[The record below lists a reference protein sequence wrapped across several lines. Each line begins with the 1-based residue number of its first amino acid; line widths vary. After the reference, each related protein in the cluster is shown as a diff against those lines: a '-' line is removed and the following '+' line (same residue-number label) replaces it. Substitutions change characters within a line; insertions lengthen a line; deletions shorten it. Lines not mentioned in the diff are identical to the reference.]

1 MRLVRYGEPGRER
14 PGLIDGSDTVRDL
27 SGVLP
32 DLAGEALSPES
43 LAHLTRLDPTTLPA
57 IREPGR
63 LGPPL
68 AGIGKIIGVGLN
80 YRDHAEE
87 CRLPLPT
94 EPTLFLKATS
104 ALSGPH
110 DDVPMPRDGRDLDW
124 EVELAVV
131 IGRPGV
137 YIGEPDALDHV
148 AGYCVGVDFSERDF
162 QFHRGGQGFKGKS
175 ADGFGPLGPWLVSKS
190 AVPDPSALSLRL
202 TVNGEV
208 KQNGRTTDMLFSVA
222 QLIAYISRFM
232 SLQAGDVILTGTP
245 AGVGMGQTPPS
256 YLRVGDTVEA
266 TIDGLGTQRHVVV
279 EYGTSSASDTPP
291 PG

>member
-14 PGLIDGSDTVRDL
+14 PGLIDASDTVRDL
-27 SGVLP
+27 SGVVP
-32 DLAGEALSPES
+32 DIAGEALSPDS
-43 LAHLTRLDPTTLPA
+43 LARLARLDPAALPA
-57 IREPGR
+57 PPNPGR

-68 AGIGKIIGVGLN
+68 TGIGKIIGVGLN

-87 CRLPLPT
+87 CRLPLPS

-110 DDVPMPRDGRDLDW
+110 DDVPMPLDGRDLDW

-137 YIGEPDALDHV
+137 YIGERYALDHV
-148 AGYCVGVDFSERDF
+148 AGYCVGIDFSERDF
-162 QFHRGGQGFKGKS
+162 QFRRGGQGFKGKS
-175 ADGFGPLGPWLVSKS
+175 ADGFGPLGPWLVPSS
-190 AVPDPSALSLRL
+190 AVPDPSGLSLRL
-202 TVNGEV
+202 SVNGE
-208 KQNGRTTDMLFSVA
+208 KRQDGRTADMLFPMP
-222 QLIAYISRFM
+222 QLIAYVSRFM

-245 AGVGMGQTPPS
+245 AGVGMGQTPPT

-266 TIDGLGTQRHVVV
+266 TIDGLGTQRHGVV
-279 EYGTSSASDTPP
+279 EYGAPHDTR
-291 PG
+291 

>member
-14 PGLIDGSDTVRDL
+14 PGLIDASDTVRDL
-27 SGVLP
+27 SGVVP
-32 DLAGEALSPES
+32 DIAGEALSPDS
-43 LAHLTRLDPTTLPA
+43 LARLARLDPAALPA
-57 IREPGR
+57 LPNPGR

-87 CRLPLPT
+87 CRLPLPS
-94 EPTLFLKATS
+94 EPTLFLQATS

-110 DDVPMPRDGRDLDW
+110 DVVPMPLDGRDLDW

-137 YIGEPDALDHV
+137 YIGQRDALDHV
-148 AGYCVGVDFSERDF
+148 AGYCVGIDFSERDF
-162 QFHRGGQGFKGKS
+162 QFRRGGQGFKGKS
-175 ADGFGPLGPWLVSKS
+175 ADGFGPLGPWLVPSS
-190 AVPDPSALSLRL
+190 ALPDPSGLSLRL
-202 TVNGEV
+202 SVNGE
-208 KQNGRTTDMLFSVA
+208 KRQDGRTADMLFPVP
-222 QLIAYISRFM
+222 QLIAYVSRFM

-245 AGVGMGQTPPS
+245 AGVGMGQTPPT

-266 TIDGLGTQRHVVV
+266 TIDGLGTQRHRVV
-279 EYGTSSASDTPP
+279 EYGAPQDTR
-291 PG
+291 

>member
-14 PGLIDGSDTVRDL
+14 PGLLDTVGSVRDL

-32 DLAGEALSPES
+32 DIAGEALSTAALER
-43 LAHLTRLDPTTLPA
+43 LAGVDPAGLPA
-57 IREPGR
+57 VADPGR

-87 CRLPLPT
+87 CRLPLPK

-104 ALSGPH
+104 ALSGPT
-110 DDVPMPRDGRDLDW
+110 DDVPMPLDGRDLDW

-137 YIGEPDALDHV
+137 YIGERDALDHV
-148 AGYCVGVDFSERDF
+148 AGYCVGIDFSERDF

-175 ADGFGPLGPWLVSKS
+175 ADGFGPLGPWLVPAS
-190 AVPDPSALSLRL
+190 ALPDPATLSLRL
-202 TVNGEV
+202 AVNGETR
-208 KQNGRTTDMLFSVA
+208 QDGRTADMLFPVP
-222 QLIAYISRFM
+222 QLIAYVSRFM

-245 AGVGMGQTPPS
+245 AGVGMGQTPPT

-266 TIDGLGTQRHVVV
+266 TIEGLGTQRHRVV
-279 EYGTSSASDTPP
+279 EHAGSLAP
-291 PG
+291 